1 MRRSWIALLA
11 TCACASSS
19 RAAAPAVVPQL
30 DEEFS
35 NVLSFSSYS
44 CNMTMKL
51 ACVVTLRVNTERLGE
66 ESIAVALHYY
76 PQKSEYLGLWTP
88 PLWVNSSVRAL
99 DIDVFRLRPATRYV
113 VEVYGQ
119 RSSKQFASPAPL
131 LKSTILSASTGYDFM
146 DTMAVGTVVNGNPSF
161 SVLMFDVESD
171 DFKGIVMV
179 DNEGYPVWYHDAGCQ
194 VLAFDQFADYTIVV
208 NVRDRHCVVRPAS
221 ALKSHTT
228 PRHSRAPPPLQ
239 AFPHDGGMSSL
250 GRVSPY
256 GDQIDS
262 YNQACRGPGSNWTQ
276 INHEARVTED
286 QQSVI
291 TVESLIARLGKDSEI
306 KYLGNEVD
314 YYITNSIAIWH
325 PETGELSHEYYLDD
339 YFNPLKNRVKGQVGL
354 CVS

>member
-1 MRRSWIALLA
+1 MCAADARYAPVPRSL
-11 TCACASSS
+11 TH
-19 RAAAPAVVPQL
+19 
-30 DEEFS
+30 
-35 NVLSFSSYS
+35 
-44 CNMTMKL
+44 T
-51 ACVVTLRVNTERLGE
+51 
-66 ESIAVALHYY
+66 
-76 PQKSEYLGLWTP
+76 
-88 PLWVNSSVRAL
+88 
-99 DIDVFRLRPATRYV
+99 
-113 VEVYGQ
+113 
-119 RSSKQFASPAPL
+119 ASP
-131 LKSTILSASTGYDFM
+131 
-146 DTMAVGTVVNGNPSF
+146 
-161 SVLMFDVESD
+161 
-171 DFKGIVMV
+171 
-179 DNEGYPVWYHDAGCQ
+179 
-194 VLAFDQFADYTIVV
+194 LARA
-208 NVRDRHCVVRPAS
+208 RP
-221 ALKSHTT
+221 T
-228 PRHSRAPPPLQ
+228 Q

-354 CVS
+354 CVVITPSALCARA